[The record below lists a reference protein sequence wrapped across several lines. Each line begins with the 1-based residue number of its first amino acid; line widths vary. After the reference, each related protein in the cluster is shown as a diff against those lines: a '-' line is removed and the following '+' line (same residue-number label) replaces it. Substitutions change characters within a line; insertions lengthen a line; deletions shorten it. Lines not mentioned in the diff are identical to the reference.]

1 LNKMQALFPKQI
13 NGGKFAKAK
22 GEYIMRIL
30 AGAMVLSFGLAACE
44 TQPPNDQ
51 YFDSINPTPQEL
63 ELRSAEQRLEAAEAG
78 PVGGTDRIVFGTEG
92 DVVSAQQP
100 ASTLAA
106 DTPQPPIVTAE
117 AAAPSDAQAAVIGEP
132 NNPTISQSQDFAVA
146 SAQDT
151 IESDAARLEA
161 LKQDYRVIEKTDVAT
176 RGSSVNLAAY
186 ALSQKQ
192 PIGEK
197 TYSRSSGSAGQ
208 CGRYRND
215 PEEAQRVFLTIGGPQ
230 KDRRGLDRDGDGFA
244 CDWNPDVYR
253 ALLQ

>member
-1 LNKMQALFPKQI
+1 
-13 NGGKFAKAK
+13 
-22 GEYIMRIL
+22 MRIL

-63 ELRSAEQRLEAAEAG
+63 EIRSAQQRLDAAEAG
-78 PVGGTDRIVFGTEG
+78 PAGGADRIVFGTEG
-92 DVVSAQQP
+92 DVVSG
-100 ASTLAA
+100 
-106 DTPQPPIVTAE
+106 PQPVPSAPDSTQQSPIVNAD
-117 AAAPSDAQAAVIGEP
+117 AAAPSDTPAALIGEP

-161 LKQDYRVIEKTDVAT
+161 LKQDYRVIEKTEVAT

-192 PIGEK
+192 PVGEK
-197 TYSRSSGSAGQ
+197 TYRRSSGSAGQ

-215 PEEAQRVFLTIGGPQ
+215 PEEAQRVFLNVGGPEN
-230 KDRRGLDRDGDGFA
+230 DRRGLDRDGDGFA
-244 CDWNPDVYR
+244 CDWNPDTYR
-253 ALLQ
+253 AMLR